1 MKRPILLSIS
11 LLATASVGLAAPV
24 LTPTPNALTKEVGAN
39 PFPDPKAMYTS
50 DGTPDYRSY
59 YRDFVSYSADHFFDP
74 KSDEQVKKSK
84 EIQIGQTVMGLCWLA
99 SVTGDR
105 HYLERAHDIFGIL
118 LGYADHNPAVINDC
132 FGYYETLGAA
142 LMLKQA
148 GSFDPAWEPV
158 LRSFTEEGVKA
169 LNRNVSKSD
178 GNQDLARKYGC
189 LLAKKLYP
197 DMPEAV
203 SAANKVNEA
212 FTEILKQGDLYTDS
226 SNYYGVSLTFFIQI
240 AHELGREQEIA
251 KSPGFHRMFENFAA
265 VVSPNGY
272 LPAWGSGY
280 FTPTC
285 YNYTPLFLEYAAAL
299 YNDPAL
305 AAAARRYYGQL
316 IQAGP
321 ARATNPSEANHNM
334 MAINLPILDLFKPL
348 SNSLTSSEFIAGITK
363 RNALIGGEVPGFL
376 IMRPSLSPGAP
387 MIMMDLLS
395 QGDHCM
401 REFSGSIAYYESDHV
416 PLFYQYGRHVDGA
429 ARGNQVIF
437 GDLGALEPFSDWKED
452 VWKTVS
458 IPASRFLH
466 NDGTTSID
474 TISLRLD
481 GGKKDSG
488 VILDHMRLVGSGGT
502 KPVSDL
508 SQWKGNSHSATEG
521 KNPGSQG
528 IKIFDDGTGGT
539 VKDFKPLTFDPSQY
553 QELQCDV
560 KWFGKARP
568 QGQLRLGEGA
578 TWTALEDSLLLTQ
591 LKNAQVD
598 CHGQDCHA
606 WIEYSVYGTFD
617 SKLVRQIVLT
627 KEGVLAVRD
636 DILPGASAEGRPA
649 FTLWQMYSI
658 DGEGTNRFSSRGEC
672 AFVSRDLSDR
682 KKYHRGMSVYF
693 SGPQGIQT
701 GKQIIPN
708 GRGKNSSQIQRDT
721 NLRTAYARVTMKA
734 SQATYLNLLVVPHPE
749 NQDFEKLDAVTS
761 MTQDAEK
768 SSFKTVCDG
777 VPVSIEMNRNGT
789 WSVSRTSATPTPT
802 PAP

>member
-1 MKRPILLSIS
+1 MNMHSPMSILL
-11 LLATASVGLAAPV
+11 LLASATIALAGPSPKP
-24 LTPTPNALTKEVGAN
+24 TPTALMKEVGAN
-39 PFPDPKAMYTS
+39 PFPNPKAMFLA
-50 DGTPDYRSY
+50 DGTPDYSAY
-59 YRDFVSYSADHFFDP
+59 YRDFVGYSADHFFSP
-74 KSDEQVKKSK
+74 NSDEWVKKSK
-84 EIQIGQTVMGLCWLA
+84 DIQIGQTVMGLCWLA
-99 SVTGDR
+99 RVTGDC

-158 LRSFTEEGVKA
+158 LRRFTQEGVAA
-169 LNRNVSKSD
+169 LNRNITKSD

-189 LLAKKLYP
+189 LLARKLYP

-203 SAANKVNEA
+203 SAAGKVNEA

-240 AHELGREQEIA
+240 AHELGREKEVA
-251 KSPGFHRMFENFAA
+251 ESPGFHRMFANFAE

-285 YNYTPLFLEYAAAL
+285 YNYAPLFLEYAAAL
-299 YNDPAL
+299 YHDPAL

-321 ARATNPSEANHNM
+321 ARATNPQEANHNM
-334 MAINLPILDLFKPL
+334 SSINLPILDLFKPL
-348 SNSLTSSEFIAGITK
+348 SNPPSAPELISGITK
-363 RNALIGGEVPGFL
+363 RNAFIGGEVPGFL
-376 IMRPSLSPGAP
+376 IIRPSLAPGAP
-387 MIMMDLLS
+387 MVMMDLLS

-401 REFSGSIAYYESDHV
+401 REFSASIAYYESDHV

-437 GDLGALEPFSDWKED
+437 GDLGALEPYSEWKED
-452 VWKTVS
+452 VWRTVS

-466 NDGTTSID
+466 NDGTTSVD
-474 TISLRLD
+474 TITLRLD
-481 GGKKDSG
+481 GSKKDSG

-502 KPVSDL
+502 KLVCDL
-508 SQWKGNSHSATEG
+508 THWKGNSHSATEG

-528 IKIFDDGTGGT
+528 IKILDDGTGGT
-539 VKDFKPLTFDPSQY
+539 VKDFKPLIFDPNQY
-553 QELQCDV
+553 QELQCDA

-591 LKNAQVD
+591 LKDAQVD
-598 CHGQDCHA
+598 CHGEDSHA
-606 WIEYSVYGTFD
+606 RIEYSVYGTFD

-636 DILPGASAEGRPA
+636 DIVPGVTAEGRLA

-672 AFVSRDLSDR
+672 AFVSRDLSDA
-682 KKYHRGMSVYF
+682 KKYCRGMSVYF
-693 SGPQGIQT
+693 SGPEGMQT
-701 GKQIIPN
+701 GKQTIPN
-708 GRGKNSSQIQRDT
+708 ARGKNSSEIQRDT
-721 NLRTAYARVTMKA
+721 DLRTAYARVTMKA
-734 SQATYLNLLVVPHPE
+734 GQATWLNLLVVPHPE
-749 NQDFEKLDAVTS
+749 DQDFANLDAVTTL
-761 MTQDAEK
+761 TQNSEK
-768 SSFKTVCDG
+768 SFFKTRCDG
-777 VPVSIEMNRNGT
+777 IPIDLEIDRNGT
-789 WSVSRTSATPTPT
+789 WSVKR
-802 PAP
+802 